1 MACKPVWVYIR
12 AVPFLSDMKSV
23 NLRLMTANCL
33 HRFGVE
39 PSALADFV
47 RREAPDVLA
56 LQELSV
62 AQARA
67 IESLGDYP
75 HGTMDP
81 RDDSFGLGLLLRFP
95 AEMRRLRLPLR
106 DSWIAEIDLRALGAI
121 PREGAAEVLQITN
134 VHLTAP
140 HHLPPWK
147 MLWQRHQQVRALDAH
162 FRRNAPVR
170 QILLGDLNSTPL
182 FPAYHALCARFR
194 DAALIAASRNGGR
207 THATWAP
214 RPGWRP
220 LLRIDHALVDSSID
234 VKSLRVLPLAGSDHS
249 AILVDVTIP
258 CD

>member
-1 MACKPVWVYIR
+1 
-12 AVPFLSDMKSV
+12 MKSV
-23 NLRLMTANCL
+23 KLRLMTANCL

-39 PSALADFV
+39 PSVLADFV

-56 LQELSV
+56 LQELSI

-67 IESLGDYP
+67 LESLGDYP
-75 HGTMDP
+75 HGTVDP
-81 RDDSFGLGLLLRFP
+81 RDDSFGLGLLLRHP
-95 AEMRRLRLPLR
+95 AEMYRLRLPLR
-106 DSWIAEIDLRALGAI
+106 DAWIAEIDLRTLGAI
-121 PREGAAEVLQITN
+121 PQEGSAEALQITN

-140 HHLPPWK
+140 HHLPPWR
-147 MLWQRHQQVRALDAH
+147 MLWQRRQQVQAIDAH
-162 FRRNAPVR
+162 LRSKAPAR
-170 QILLGDLNSTPL
+170 QILLGDLNSTTL
-182 FPAYHALCARFR
+182 FPAYHALRARFR

-234 VKSLRVLPLAGSDHS
+234 VESVRVLPLAGSDHS
-249 AILVDVTIP
+249 AVLVDVNVP